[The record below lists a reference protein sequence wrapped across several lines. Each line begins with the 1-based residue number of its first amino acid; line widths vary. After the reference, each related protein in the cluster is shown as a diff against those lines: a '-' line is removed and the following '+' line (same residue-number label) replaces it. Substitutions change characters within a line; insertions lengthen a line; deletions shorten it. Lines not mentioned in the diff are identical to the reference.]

1 MELPARS
8 SGVMGESPVP
18 LGAATMPL
26 SHLFQRP
33 KPIIGVLH
41 VGPSPGV
48 TGSRPVHCSVDR
60 TVAEARLLIEH
71 GVDGLLVENMHDMP
85 IESDPGPEITAFL
98 TRVASAVKRQAGRR
112 MPVGVRA
119 MGGANRVAL
128 AVAVG
133 ASCDFIR
140 VDNWAENTAEA
151 GRLLRLRHALGAN
164 ALPILAD
171 LRPDCAADCARLVAR
186 ATEHRADGFT
196 VLGSGRGEPPNPECL
211 DTVLRA
217 TDLPV
222 LVGGG
227 LDSTNLIDFVDL
239 ADGFL
244 VGSGLK
250 EGSDWRAPV
259 CEERVRALVGAV
271 EYARGQ
277 EVAS

>member
-1 MELPARS
+1 
-8 SGVMGESPVP
+8 
-18 LGAATMPL
+18 MPL
-26 SHLFQRP
+26 SSLFSRP

-48 TGSRPVHCSVDR
+48 PGARAVHCSVDR

-85 IESDPGPEITAFL
+85 VGSGDDARPEVAAFL
-98 TRVASAVKRQAGRR
+98 TRAATAVKRHAGKR

-119 MGGANRVAL
+119 MGGANRTAL
-128 AVAVG
+128 AVAVA
-133 ASCDFIR
+133 ASCDFVR
-140 VDNWAENTAEA
+140 VDDWADNPSNA
-151 GRLLRLRHALGAN
+151 GSLLRYRHALGAD

-171 LRPDCAADCARLVAR
+171 LRPANLDECGVLVSRAA
-186 ATEHRADGFT
+186 ENRADGFA
-196 VLGSGRGEPPNPECL
+196 VLGPGRGEPPAEDCL
-211 DTVLRA
+211 RAVLDA

-222 LVGGG
+222 LAGGG
-227 LDSTNLIDFVDL
+227 LDSTNLLDFLDL

-250 EGSDWRAPV
+250 EDSNWRAPV
-259 CEERVRALVGAV
+259 SEQRVRALIGAV

>member
-1 MELPARS
+1 
-8 SGVMGESPVP
+8 
-18 LGAATMPL
+18 MPL
-26 SHLFQRP
+26 SHLFERP

-48 TGSRPVHCSVDR
+48 PGARAVRCSIDR
-60 TVAEARLLIEH
+60 TVTEARLLIEH

-85 IESDPGPEITAFL
+85 AVAETESGPEVAAFL
-98 TRVASAVKRQAGRR
+98 THAAVAVKRYAGHRL
-112 MPVGVRA
+112 PVGVRA
-119 MGGANRVAL
+119 MGGANRT
-128 AVAVG
+128 AVAVAVA
-133 ASCDFIR
+133 ASCDFVR
-140 VDNWAENTAEA
+140 VDGWAENPSDA
-151 GRLLRLRHALGAN
+151 GALLRYRHALGAD

-171 LRPDCAADCARLVAR
+171 LRPRHVDHCGTLVAQ
-186 ATEHRADGFT
+186 AIENHADGFA
-196 VLGSGRGEPPNPECL
+196 VLGPGRGEPPAAGCL
-211 DTVLRA
+211 EAVLAA

-222 LVGGG
+222 LAGGG
-227 LDSTNLIDFVDL
+227 LDSTNLLDFVEL

-277 EVAS
+277 EVRQ

>member
-1 MELPARS
+1 
-8 SGVMGESPVP
+8 
-18 LGAATMPL
+18 MPL

-48 TGSRPVHCSVDR
+48 PGARAVHCSVDR

-85 IESDPGPEITAFL
+85 VEDDPGPEVTAFL
-98 TRVASAVKRQAGRR
+98 TRVASAVKRYAGRK
-112 MPVGVRA
+112 MPIGVRA

-140 VDNWAENTAEA
+140 VDDWAEDTAEA
-151 GRLLRLRHALGAN
+151 GRLLRLRHALGADR
-164 ALPILAD
+164 LPILAD
-171 LRPDCAADCARLVAR
+171 LRPTDAAHCAVLVSR
-186 ATEHRADGFT
+186 ATENRADGFT
-196 VLGSGRGEPPNPECL
+196 VLGPGRSAPPDPECL
-211 DTVLRA
+211 DVVLNA

-227 LDSTNLIDFVDL
+227 LDSTNLLDFVEH

-250 EGSDWRAPV
+250 EGADWRAPV

>member
-1 MELPARS
+1 
-8 SGVMGESPVP
+8 
-18 LGAATMPL
+18 MPL

-48 TGSRPVHCSVDR
+48 PGASPVHCAVDR
-60 TVAEARLLIEH
+60 TIAEARLLIEH

-85 IESDPGPEITAFL
+85 VDSDPGPEVAAFL
-98 TRVASAVKRQAGRR
+98 TRTAAAVKRYAGRR

-140 VDNWAENTAEA
+140 VDNWAEDTAEA
-151 GRLLRLRHALGAN
+151 GRLLRLRHAFGADR
-164 ALPILAD
+164 LPILAD
-171 LRPDCAADCARLVAR
+171 LRPDSAGSCARLVER
-186 ATEHRADGFT
+186 ATENRADGFA
-196 VLGSGRGEPPNPECL
+196 VLGPGRGEPPDPECL
-211 DTVLRA
+211 DVVLDA

-227 LDSTNLIDFVDL
+227 LDHTNLLDFVDF

-250 EGSDWRAPV
+250 EGSNWRAPV

>member
-1 MELPARS
+1 
-8 SGVMGESPVP
+8 
-18 LGAATMPL
+18 MPL

-41 VGPSPGV
+41 VGPSPGAPDA
-48 TGSRPVHCSVDR
+48 RPVHCSVDR

-85 IESDPGPEITAFL
+85 VQGEPGPEVTAFL
-98 TRVASAVKRQAGRR
+98 TRAASAVKRHAGRR

-140 VDNWAENTAEA
+140 VDDWAENTGEA
-151 GRLLRLRHALGAN
+151 GHLLRLRHSLGADR
-164 ALPILAD
+164 LPILAD
-171 LRPDCAADCARLVAR
+171 LRPTQAGECARLVDR

-196 VLGSGRGEPPNPECL
+196 VLGPGRGFPPDPECL
-211 DTVLRA
+211 DAVLTR

-227 LDSTNLIDFVDL
+227 LDHTNLLDFVDL

>member
-1 MELPARS
+1 
-8 SGVMGESPVP
+8 
-18 LGAATMPL
+18 MPL

-48 TGSRPVHCSVDR
+48 TGARPVHCSVDR

-71 GVDGLLVENMHDMP
+71 GVDGLLVENMHDVP
-85 IESDPGPEITAFL
+85 ADANPGPEVTAFL
-98 TRVASAVKRQAGRR
+98 TRAAADVKRYAGRW

-119 MGGANRVAL
+119 MGGANHIAL
-128 AVAVG
+128 AAAVG

-140 VDNWAENTAEA
+140 VDGWTESTNDA
-151 GRLLRLRHALGAN
+151 GHLLRLRHALGAD

-171 LRPDCAADCARLVAR
+171 LRPENADDCARLVSR
-186 ATEHRADGFT
+186 AIENRADGFA
-196 VLGSGRGEPPNPECL
+196 VLGQDRSQPPEPDCL
-211 DTVLRA
+211 DAVLDR
-217 TDLPV
+217 TELPV

-227 LDSTNLIDFVDL
+227 LDSTNLLEFVDL

-250 EGSDWRAPV
+250 EGANWRAPV